1 MSGWNPP
8 NVGYQ
13 CDPVSGL
20 PIPTQFDPSL
30 MPEGVPPTIRIIG
43 SHAPQVG
50 CSFAAV
56 DNLTGGQG
64 GYVFPPSSES

>member
-1 MSGWNPP
+1 MPWDPP
-8 NVGYQ
+8 NTGARNDANGY
-13 CDPVSGL
+13 
-20 PIPTQFDPSL
+20 PIPSQFDPGK
-30 MPEGVPPTIRIIG
+30 MPEGVPPTIRIVG

-64 GYVFPPSSES
+64 GYIFPPDSED